1 MIGERLAEIR
11 KDHGDNQDDLAR
23 KLNVSV
29 FAIRSWEQEKS
40 APSHEMLV
48 RVCRLYQVSSDYLLG
63 LSNIDPVYE
72 QRRRLEQFSLRNLRT
87 SKNMSPTFY
96 GKNAARKIKRKPP
109 ALGRGFSCHL
119 VISQEESFLLPVM
132 VDVLDIVIVLQR
144 VNELFHIFN
153 VPCVSELHI
162 VLGYHF
168 HLGGG
173 KDIALP
179 L

>member
-72 QRRRLEQFSLRNLRT
+72 QRRRLEQFSPEELTDLKKYESYLLWKKR
-87 SKNMSPTFY
+87 SEKN
-96 GKNAARKIKRKPP
+96 KRKPP
-109 ALGRGFSCHL
+109 AHGPGVFLSFGYFPGGIIPAPSYGRRSGHRHCPPAR
-119 VISQEESFLLPVM
+119 Q
-132 VDVLDIVIVLQR
+132 
-144 VNELFHIFN
+144 
-153 VPCVSELHI
+153 
-162 VLGYHF
+162 
-168 HLGGG
+168 
-173 KDIALP
+173 
-179 L
+179 

>member
-72 QRRRLEQFSLRNLRT
+72 QRRRLEQFSPYESYLLWKKR
-87 SKNMSPTFY
+87 SEKNKT
-96 GKNAARKIKRKPP
+96 
-109 ALGRGFSCHL
+109 
-119 VISQEESFLLPVM
+119 
-132 VDVLDIVIVLQR
+132 
-144 VNELFHIFN
+144 
-153 VPCVSELHI
+153 
-162 VLGYHF
+162 
-168 HLGGG
+168 
-173 KDIALP
+173 
-179 L
+179 

>member
-48 RVCRLYQVSSDYLLG
+48 RVCRLYQVSSYYLLG

-72 QRRRLEQFSLRNLRT
+72 QRRRLEQFSPEELTDLKKYESYLLWKKR
-87 SKNMSPTFY
+87 SEKNKT
-96 GKNAARKIKRKPP
+96 
-109 ALGRGFSCHL
+109 
-119 VISQEESFLLPVM
+119 
-132 VDVLDIVIVLQR
+132 
-144 VNELFHIFN
+144 
-153 VPCVSELHI
+153 
-162 VLGYHF
+162 
-168 HLGGG
+168 
-173 KDIALP
+173 
-179 L
+179 

>member
-72 QRRRLEQFSLRNLRT
+72 QRRRLEQFSSEELTDLKKYESYLLWKKR
-87 SKNMSPTFY
+87 SE
-96 GKNAARKIKRKPP
+96 KIKRKPP
-109 ALGRGFSCHL
+109 AHGPGVFLSFGYLPGGIIPAPSYGRRSGHRHCPPAR
-119 VISQEESFLLPVM
+119 Q
-132 VDVLDIVIVLQR
+132 
-144 VNELFHIFN
+144 
-153 VPCVSELHI
+153 
-162 VLGYHF
+162 
-168 HLGGG
+168 
-173 KDIALP
+173 
-179 L
+179 